1 MKTTRTWKT
10 TALALGLAGVLG
22 FSVAKINGHLLPEAF
37 AGNTPPATTQ
47 AVAGLASPQAALPN
61 FSDIVARYG
70 PAVVNVSVTGQVKT
84 ATRQGQGAPGLDPD
98 DPFYEF
104 FRRFGIQ
111 PPQDGEGGQGQPL
124 HALGSGFIISPDGL
138 ILTNAHVVADAS
150 EVTVKL
156 TDKREFTAKVLG
168 ADKATDVA
176 VLKIKADNLPTLK
189 LGDPAASRVGDWVL
203 AIGSPFGF
211 ENSVTAGII
220 SAKSRSLPD
229 EGYTPFIQTDAP
241 INPGN
246 SGGPLFNLNGEVI
259 GINSQIYSRSGGFQG
274 LSFSIPIDIA
284 RNVSQQIVAHGKVTR
299 GRLGI
304 TIQDVNQALAQSFG
318 LKTPTGALVSGVEPD
333 SPGAKAGLKAGD
345 IVLKLNGKT
354 VESSSELPPAVASLA
369 PGADAR
375 LQVWRNG
382 KTVDVDAKIGEAK
395 DSKVAAAN
403 PTQDHGRLGLAV
415 RPLSPDEKQESGIA
429 GGLVVEQAGGP
440 AARAGIEPG
449 DVLLA
454 INGTNVT
461 SAEQLKVLVAKAGDH
476 VALLVQR
483 GDAKIFVPINLG

>member
-1 MKTTRTWKT
+1 MKTPRSWKT
-10 TALALGLAGVLG
+10 SAVALALAGVLG
-22 FSVAKINGHLLPEAF
+22 FSVAKMNPHLLPEA
-37 AGNTPPATTQ
+37 AASAQPVAAQ
-47 AVAGLASPQAALPN
+47 AVTGVASPQMSLPN
-61 FSDIVARYG
+61 FSDIVSRYG
-70 PAVVNVSVTGQVKT
+70 PAVVNISVTGQLKT
-84 ATRQGQGAPGLDPD
+84 ANRTQQSPGVDPD
-98 DPFYEF
+98 DPFYDF
-104 FRRFGIQ
+104 FRRFGI
-111 PPQDGEGGQGQPL
+111 PGPQGGEGDQAQPM

-168 ADKATDVA
+168 ADKATDIA
-176 VLKIKADNLPTLK
+176 VLRIKADNLPTVK
-189 LGDPAASRVGDWVL
+189 LGEPAGSHVGDWVL

-284 RNVSQQIVAHGKVTR
+284 RNVEQQIVAHGKVTR

-318 LKTPTGALVSGVEPD
+318 LKTPSGALVSGVEPD

-354 VESSSELPPAVASLA
+354 VDNSSELPPAIANLA
-369 PGADAR
+369 PGADATM
-375 LQVWRNG
+375 QVWRNG
-382 KTVDVDAKIGEAK
+382 KTLDVTAKVGEAK
-395 DSKVAAAN
+395 DTRVASAN
-403 PTQDHGRLGLAV
+403 PSQDHGRLGISV

-429 GGLVVEQAGGP
+429 GGLVVEQVAGP
-440 AARAGIEPG
+440 AAQAGIEPG
-449 DVLLA
+449 DVVLA
-454 INGTNVT
+454 INGTNVI
-461 SAEQLKVLVAKAGDH
+461 SADQLKSLVSKAGDH

-483 GDAKIFVPINLG
+483 GDARIFVPINLG

>member
-1 MKTTRTWKT
+1 MKTPRTWKT
-10 TALALGLAGVLG
+10 SAIALALAGVLG
-22 FSVAKINGHLLPEAF
+22 FSVAKMNTHLLPEAV
-37 AGNTPPATTQ
+37 AGAQPVAAQ
-47 AVAGLASPQAALPN
+47 AVAGVAAPQMALPN
-61 FSDIVARYG
+61 FSDIVGRYG
-70 PAVVNVSVTGQVKT
+70 PAVVNISVTAQVKT
-84 ATRQGQGAPGLDPD
+84 ANRTQQAPDPD
-98 DPFYEF
+98 DPFYDF
-104 FRRFGIQ
+104 FKRFGI
-111 PPQDGEGGQGQPL
+111 PNPQGGGEGDQAQRM

-168 ADKATDVA
+168 ADKATDIA
-176 VLKIKADNLPTLK
+176 VLRIKADNLPTVK
-189 LGDPAASRVGDWVL
+189 LGDPAGSHVGDWVL

-211 ENSVTAGII
+211 ENSATAGII

-284 RNVSQQIVAHGKVTR
+284 RNVEQQIVAHGKVTR

-304 TIQDVNQALAQSFG
+304 SIQDVNQALAQSFG

-354 VESSSELPPAVASLA
+354 VENSSELPPAVANLA
-369 PGADAR
+369 PGADAAM
-375 LQVWRNG
+375 QVWRNG
-382 KTVDVDAKIGEAK
+382 KTVDITAKVGEAK
-395 DSKVAAAN
+395 DAKVASAN
-403 PTQDHGRLGLAV
+403 PAQDHGRLGLAV

-429 GGLVVEQAGGP
+429 TGLVVEQVAGP
-440 AARAGIEPG
+440 AAQAGIEPG
-449 DVLLA
+449 DVVLA

-461 SAEQLKVLVAKAGDH
+461 NADQLKSLVAKAGDH

-483 GDAKIFVPINLG
+483 GDARIFVPINLG